1 VRFAAVRISF
11 PTTLTRAATVKP
23 IIDAMT
29 EVHTGQREATCP
41 SSQRPAWAYVT
52 AGASIVTK
60 VGPKNILTPDK
71 SVESLPKTHADT
83 ARTIVRGNAMPG
95 RRGGGAFHTSYYV
108 FGQRGD
114 KALTHSTGM
123 GNAGSINQR
132 MKFDKYA

>member
-1 VRFAAVRISF
+1 
-11 PTTLTRAATVKP
+11 
-23 IIDAMT
+23 M
-29 EVHTGQREATCP
+29 
-41 SSQRPAWAYVT
+41 
-52 AGASIVTK
+52 TK
-60 VGPKNILTPDK
+60 VGPKKILTPDK

-114 KALTHSTGM
+114 RALTHSTGM

-132 MKFDKYA
+132 MKFDKYAQRQPIFIGYYWYDIISSAKLF